1 MKKEKIIA
9 LIHLSVVLIL
19 EIIPYGAVCNFAAE
33 NGEALKQTY
42 SYFSLIPY
50 GYANFG
56 PFVTAILTVVLIVL
70 GIINLFTESKK
81 LINISAFVCGLALFM
96 SILPLT
102 LGFSFW
108 SAVGVCIT
116 VILARVTSIYL
127 TLRKKTKE

>member
-1 MKKEKIIA
+1 MKKDKILS
-9 LIHLSVVLIL
+9 LIHLSVIFIL

-33 NGEALKQTY
+33 NGEVLKQTY
-42 SYFSLIPY
+42 SYFSLVPY

-56 PFVTAILTVVLIVL
+56 PFVTAVLTVVLIIL
-70 GIINLFTESKK
+70 GVINLFTDSKK
-81 LINISAFVCGLALFM
+81 LINMSAFICGLALFT

-108 SAVGVCIT
+108 STVGVCIT

-127 TLRKKTKE
+127 NLRKNTRE